1 MFATPQATARYHERF
16 PGYYRSVLGRTG
28 LAVSGAGFGGY
39 RVSAGIPSHGAA
51 LEAAL
56 RSGVNLVDTS
66 ANYADGG
73 SERLIGETIAR
84 LVAEGSIARQ
94 EIVVVTKGGYIQG
107 SNYAMAR
114 ERVEAGSGFLEVVE
128 YAEGLWHCISPEFL
142 EDQITRS
149 LDRLAMPGIDLYLL
163 HNPEYY
169 LSWAAKHRMPLDE
182 ARAEYYRRI
191 RNAFEYLESE
201 VERGRIAWYGIS
213 SNSIPH
219 AARDPDFTSL
229 EECVRIAE
237 MRSLI
242 HHFAAVQLPANL
254 VERGFVTEQNQSG
267 GRTAIAYAREKNLG
281 VLINRPL
288 NAITGS
294 GLVRLADFPSANQ
307 PFNEGDVQPL
317 IMRAMEL
324 EEHFRRDI
332 LPGLGLDAE
341 AHETVAE
348 CATIGGVLDE
358 HWQSFGGIERY
369 NDLLAQVFAPRLN
382 LLARL
387 FGAGDAR
394 DGEDA
399 EETGGEVR
407 EWSGEYLPA
416 VRELLRVVGLYYA
429 RSAQRRSDR
438 MRAQLHRDLRNA
450 WSAGGASVE
459 GAATNGEAAALRN
472 EAAALR
478 NEVAALRNEAAATP
492 AGTLSSLAIRMLLGV
507 EGVDTVLVGMRRLDY
522 VEDVL
527 AALAAGPLG
536 GEAAWRAGAV

>member
-1 MFATPQATARYHERF
+1 MFATPQATAHYHERF
-16 PGYYRSVLGRTG
+16 PGYHRSVLGRTG
-28 LAVSGAGFGGY
+28 LVVSGAGFGGY

-56 RSGVNLVDTS
+56 LSGINLVDTS

-84 LVAEGSIARQ
+84 LVAEGTIARQ
-94 EIVVVTKGGYIQG
+94 EVVVVTKGGYIQG

-114 ERVEAGSGFLEVVE
+114 ERVEAGSGFLEVVD
-128 YAEGLWHCISPEFL
+128 YAEGLWHCIAPEFL

-169 LSWAAKHRMPLDE
+169 LAWAAKHEVPLEE

-191 RNAFEYLESE
+191 RNAFQYLESE

-219 AARDPDFTSL
+219 AAQDPDFTSL

-237 MRSLI
+237 MLSLV
-242 HHFAAVQLPANL
+242 HHFAAVQFPANL
-254 VERGFVTEQNQSG
+254 LERGFVTEPNQSG
-267 GRTAIAYAREKNLG
+267 GRTAMACAREKNLG

-294 GLVRLADFPSANQ
+294 GLLRLADFPAANE
-307 PFNEGDVQPL
+307 PFNEGDVQPS
-317 IMRAMEL
+317 IARAVEL
-324 EEHFRRDI
+324 EERFRKDI

-348 CATIGGVLDE
+348 CATTGGVLDE

-382 LLARL
+382 LLLRL
-387 FGAGDAR
+387 FGDGDAP
-394 DGEDA
+394 DSENTESAGVD
-399 EETGGEVR
+399 VR
-407 EWSGEYLPA
+407 AWSAEYLPA
-416 VRELLRVVGLYYA
+416 VRDLLRVVGLYYA

-438 MRAQLHRDLRNA
+438 MRARLHRDLK
-450 WSAGGASVE
+450 SASGAGDAGAKGADTV
-459 GAATNGEAAALRN
+459 GAAAAA
-472 EAAALR
+472 
-478 NEVAALRNEAAATP
+478 P
-492 AGTLSSLAIRMLLGV
+492 AETLSSLAIRMLLGV
-507 EGVDTVLVGMRRLDY
+507 QGVDTVLVGMRRLEY

-527 AALAAGPLG
+527 AALAAGPIG
-536 GEAAWRAGAV
+536 DEVAWRAEKV